1 MKQNKTQNVRGNL
14 TNITKR
20 KYPPKTPKT
29 NKTKQRKKRKARY
42 RYFVFKYEKIY
53 LDKSLIGITTHFSP
67 IISQPCK
74 DILYFDIKSSLKSF
88 I

>member
-20 KYPPKTPKT
+20 KYPPKQ
-29 NKTKQRKKRKARY
+29 TKQTKQNK
-42 RYFVFKYEKIY
+42 EKSEKQDI
-53 LDKSLIGITTHFSP
+53 
-67 IISQPCK
+67 
-74 DILYFDIKSSLKSF
+74 DILSSSMKKY